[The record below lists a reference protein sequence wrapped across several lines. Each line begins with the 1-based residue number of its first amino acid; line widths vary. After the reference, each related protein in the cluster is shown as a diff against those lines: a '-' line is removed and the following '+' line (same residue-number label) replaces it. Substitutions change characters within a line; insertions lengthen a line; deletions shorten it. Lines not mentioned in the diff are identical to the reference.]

1 MRQNID
7 EVGELPA
14 SFQLDAA
21 RKAEPIEQG
30 TLDHLCG
37 LYAVINVTRLIMPK
51 IPKRDSKLFEAGVRY
66 LDDRGWL
73 STVLTEGMPIR
84 LFSALGRHLMKKHG
98 LEIARIAPTKRYP
111 PEEAIMR
118 AIVSGRPVLA
128 SIDPPLDHYSVIYG
142 YTPTRWL
149 LFDSYGYKWLS
160 RERCT
165 WSRAKR
171 ARHRVVTWEIRAR
184 PTYRTP

>member
-7 EVGELPA
+7 QAGELPA

-21 RKAEPIEQG
+21 REAEPIEQG

-37 LYAVINVTRLIMPK
+37 LYAVINVMRLTMPK
-51 IPKRDSKLFEAGVRY
+51 MPKRDSKLFEAGVRY
-66 LDDRGWL
+66 LDDREWL
-73 STVLTEGMPIR
+73 SIVLTEGMPIR
-84 LFSALGRHLMKKHG
+84 LFSGLGRHLMKRQG
-98 LEIARIAPTKRYP
+98 LEIARIAPAKRYP

-160 RERCT
+160 RELCT
-165 WSRAKR
+165 WSQAKR
-171 ARHRVVTWEIRAR
+171 ARHRVVAWTIF
-184 PTYRTP
+184 PS